1 MPDALQL
8 CPNDHPPFGEV
19 CAGHAEALGRLGYR
33 VRTVFFESRGFEPPA
48 EFEFDYRPADRLV
61 DVGTP
66 ELLVSHRYGAYRAG
80 VGLARRLSIPQHVVV
95 AHEFGMFSRLSR
107 RIRRRLLA
115 TRTTRFAGV
124 SDPVADDLRRTG
136 VREPLVLPNPI
147 DAARIR
153 ARLKPRNDA
162 RAAVGVPNDAFVVG
176 VVGRLHPKKNPLRA
190 ADVFARYRAEDH
202 NALLVFIG
210 TGPLQDQVARRAG
223 DGIVLAGF
231 RPDVR
236 ELLGAFD
243 VVLSCSTRSEAFG
256 LALLEALAAGTRVI
270 AADQPGPRFVLGQ
283 CGSYFETDAEL
294 LARLRDMR
302 AGGSSSPPGE
312 DFAAT
317 AMQHVAREFSVD
329 ALGSR
334 YDTFVGRQWGR

>member
-1 MPDALQL
+1 MDALQL

-33 VRTVFFESRGFEPPA
+33 VRTIFFASRGFEPPA
-48 EFEFDYRPADRLV
+48 GFEFDYAPAGRLV
-61 DVGTP
+61 DVGRP
-66 ELLVSHRYGAYRAG
+66 ELLISHRYGAYRAG
-80 VGLARRLSIPQHVVV
+80 IDLARRLSIPQHIVV

-107 RIRRRLLA
+107 RLRRGLFA

-124 SDPVADDLRRTG
+124 SAPVADDLRRTG
-136 VREPLVLPNPI
+136 VRAPLVLPNTI

-153 ARLKPRNDA
+153 ARLKTREAA
-162 RAAVGVPNDAFVVG
+162 RSALNVPHDAFVIG

-190 ADVFARYRAEDH
+190 IDVFASYRAEDH
-202 NALLVFIG
+202 AAYLVFIG
-210 TGPLQDQVARRAG
+210 TGPLQDQVVRTAG
-223 DGIVLAGF
+223 DGVVLAGY

-236 ELLGAFD
+236 ELLGALD
-243 VVLSCSTRSEAFG
+243 VLLSCSTRSEAFG
-256 LALLEALAAGTRVI
+256 LALLEALASGTPVL

-294 LARLRDMR
+294 LARLRDLR
-302 AGGSSSPPGE
+302 AGGSASPRRD

-317 AMQHVAREFSVD
+317 AMRHVAREFSVD
-329 ALGSR
+329 ALASR
-334 YDTFVGRQWGR
+334 YDTL